1 MMFEFVWMAICA
13 ILLVILLGILIEDS
27 L

>member
-1 MMFEFVWMAICA
+1 MMIEFVWMAICA
-13 ILLVILLGILIEDS
+13 ILLVILLGIFIEDS

>member
-13 ILLVILLGILIEDS
+13 ILLVMLLGILIEDS